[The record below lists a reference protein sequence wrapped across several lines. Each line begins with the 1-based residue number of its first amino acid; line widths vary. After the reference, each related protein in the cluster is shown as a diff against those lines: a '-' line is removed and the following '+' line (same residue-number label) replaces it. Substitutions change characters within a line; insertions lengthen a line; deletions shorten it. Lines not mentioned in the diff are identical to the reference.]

1 MKMNPAWI
9 AARHCG
15 RPSPDNEREESG
27 QKRLRKMVAN
37 IKRFI
42 WNSVNNL
49 CIKGNCDDV

>member
-27 QKRLRKMVAN
+27 TEEAQNDGGKHQEIHLEPSKQP
-37 IKRFI
+37 
-42 WNSVNNL
+42 L
-49 CIKGNCDDV
+49 H